1 MRLAREILEPPDPRD
16 RSSIEGTD
24 MAAAGTRASRPAS
37 PSSSKKKGKGAAA
50 APEIGQRRETDS
62 MGEMFVPADAL
73 YGATTQRAVLNFPV
87 SFRTIP
93 QAQIEAHILLKKC
106 CAEANAELGELPRDK
121 AAAIVAAADQL
132 LAEFAQPSADGLR
145 HPYSHPLMRHF
156 PIDVF
161 QTGSGTS
168 TNMNVNEVIA
178 NVASQRA
185 GKAIGSK
192 DPVHPNDHVNYGQSS
207 NDTYPSSMQIAGA
220 LLVSKRLIPALE
232 RLAKSLE
239 AKAKEWDRVVK
250 IGRTHLMDATP
261 IRVGQEFSGYA
272 AAARLALARAKA
284 ARDALALDMPIG
296 GTAVGTGIN
305 AHPKFGRT
313 VCAKLAK
320 ATSVKFAE
328 AKNHFEA
335 QSTRDCVVDAHG
347 HLKTIAVSLT
357 KIANDIRWLG
367 SGPRCG
373 LFELSLPATQPGSS
387 IMPGKVNPVICES
400 VMMVACQVV
409 GNDAAIT
416 MGGLGG
422 IGSLLELN
430 VAMPVIAERL
440 IESIELLANAS
451 NMFCEKCLDGLV
463 LNEAEATGT
472 VEKSLMM
479 CTSLAPVIGYD
490 NAAKVAKE
498 AFKSGETVRQ
508 YVLRHKLVEPKRL
521 EKLLD
526 ARSMTKPGG
535 KGPGGG

>member
-1 MRLAREILEPPDPRD
+1 
-16 RSSIEGTD
+16 
-24 MAAAGTRASRPAS
+24 MAAAARAPRSRTRTRST
-37 PSSSKKKGKGAAA
+37 SKAATSA
-50 APEIGQRRETDS
+50 TLPEIGQRRETDS
-62 MGEMFVPADAL
+62 MGEMYVPADAL

-93 QAQIEAHILLKKC
+93 KAQIEAHILLKKC
-106 CAEANAELGELPRDK
+106 CAEANAELGELPREK
-121 AAAIVAAADQL
+121 ANAIVAAADQL
-132 LAEFAQPSADGLR
+132 LAEFSQPVATGLR
-145 HPYSHPLMRHF
+145 HPFSHPLMRHF

-185 GKAIGSK
+185 GRAIGSK

-220 LLVSKRLIPALE
+220 LGLAHHLIPALE
-232 RLAKSLE
+232 RLAKALE
-239 AKAKEWDRVVK
+239 AKAKQWDAIVK

-261 IRVGQEFSGYA
+261 IRVGQEFGGYA
-272 AAARLALARAKA
+272 AAVRLAIARAES
-284 ARDALALDMPIG
+284 ARNALALNMPIG

-305 AHPKFGRT
+305 AHSKFGRT
-313 VCAKLAK
+313 VCTKLTK
-320 ATSVKFAE
+320 ATAVKFAE

-347 HLKTIAVSLT
+347 QLKTIAVSLT

-400 VMMVACQVV
+400 VMMVACQVI

-422 IGSLLELN
+422 VGSLLELN

-440 IESIELLANAS
+440 IESIELLSNACT
-451 NMFCEKCLDGLV
+451 MFCEKCLDGLV

-472 VEKSLMM
+472 VERSLMM

-526 ARSMTKPGG
+526 ALAMTKPGG

>member
-1 MRLAREILEPPDPRD
+1 
-16 RSSIEGTD
+16 
-24 MAAAGTRASRPAS
+24 MAIKTASGAGP
-37 PSSSKKKGKGAAA
+37 KGKRSVKKAVAKASAKSGAGAASDDSL
-50 APEIGQRRETDS
+50 RRETDS

-87 SFRTIP
+87 SFRTVP

-106 CAEANAELGELPRDK
+106 CAEANTELGELPKDK
-121 AAAIVAAADQL
+121 AAAIVDACDAL
-132 LAEFAQPSADGLR
+132 LADFAQPAPFGMP
-145 HPYSHPLMRHF
+145 HPRMRHF

-168 TNMNVNEVIA
+168 TNMNVNEVVA

-220 LLVSKRLIPALE
+220 VRIARDLVPALV
-232 RLAKSLE
+232 RLAEALE
-239 AKAKEWDRVVK
+239 KKQKAWDKVVK

-261 IRVGQEFSGYA
+261 IRLGQEFGGYA
-272 AAARLALARAKA
+272 AAARYSVVRAQAACEALASN
-284 ARDALALDMPIG
+284 MPIG

-305 AHPKFGRT
+305 AHLKFGKT
-313 VCAKLAK
+313 VCAKLSK
-320 ATSVKFAE
+320 STGIKFRE
-328 AKNHFEA
+328 AANHFEA
-335 QSTRDCVVDAHG
+335 QATRDCVVEAHA

-400 VMMVACQVV
+400 VMMVACQVI
-409 GNDAAIT
+409 GNDAAVT

-422 IGSLLELN
+422 VGSLLELN

-440 IESIELLANAS
+440 CESIELLANAS
-451 NMFCEKCLDGLV
+451 TMFCDKCLDGLA

-498 AFKSGETVRQ
+498 AFKSGETVRE
-508 YVLRHKLVEPKRL
+508 YVLRNQLVEPKQL
-521 EKLLD
+521 AKLLD
-526 ARSMTKPGG
+526 ATSMTKPGG

>member
-1 MRLAREILEPPDPRD
+1 
-16 RSSIEGTD
+16 
-24 MAAAGTRASRPAS
+24 
-37 PSSSKKKGKGAAA
+37 
-50 APEIGQRRETDS
+50 
-62 MGEMFVPADAL
+62 
-73 YGATTQRAVLNFPV
+73 
-87 SFRTIP
+87 
-93 QAQIEAHILLKKC
+93 
-106 CAEANAELGELPRDK
+106 
-121 AAAIVAAADQL
+121 
-132 LAEFAQPSADGLR
+132 
-145 HPYSHPLMRHF
+145 
-156 PIDVF
+156 
-161 QTGSGTS
+161 
-168 TNMNVNEVIA
+168 
-178 NVASQRA
+178 
-185 GKAIGSK
+185 
-192 DPVHPNDHVNYGQSS
+192 
-207 NDTYPSSMQIAGA
+207 MQIAGA
-220 LLVSKRLIPALE
+220 LRIARDLIPALE
-232 RLAKSLE
+232 RLAKALE
-239 AKAKEWDRVVK
+239 KKAKEWDKVVK

-261 IRVGQEFSGYA
+261 IRLGQEFGGYA
-272 AAARLALARAKA
+272 AAARYSVTRAKA
-284 ARDALALDMPIG
+284 ACAALASNMPIG

-305 AHPKFGRT
+305 AHLKFGRT
-313 VCAKLAK
+313 VCAKLTK
-320 ATSVKFAE
+320 ATGVKFVE
-328 AKNHFEA
+328 APNHFEA
-335 QSTRDCVVDAHG
+335 QATRDCVVEAHA

-440 IESIELLANAS
+440 CESIELLSNAS
-451 NMFCEKCLDGLV
+451 QMFCDKCLDGLE

-498 AFKSGETVRQ
+498 AFKTGETVRE
-508 YVLRHKLVEPKRL
+508 YVLRNNLVEPKQL
-521 EKLLD
+521 SKLLD
-526 ARSMTKPGG
+526 ATSMTKPGG